1 MSHVF
6 VNFPEPPHHSGDAN
20 AVNEF
25 HLLTP
30 DFFRRTHAALVTG
43 GGLTLF
49 SDNHRYMRDLARTRR
64 GADDE
69 PGGGGRPGEGG
80 RAGLRRGGGEAAR
93 RGRDALA
100 GAAADVDGGASF
112 ENIEGVRL
120 YRGVPG
126 EGTGH
131 LVHEQSYF
139 DRFWEQGARPNA
151 SFAVVSK
158 N

>member
-1 MSHVF
+1 
-6 VNFPEPPHHSGDAN
+6 
-20 AVNEF
+20 
-25 HLLTP
+25 
-30 DFFRRTHAALVTG
+30 
-43 GGLTLF
+43 
-49 SDNHRYMRDLARTRR
+49 MR
-64 GADDE
+64 
-69 PGGGGRPGEGG
+69 G
-80 RAGLRRGGGEAAR
+80 RASRAR
-93 RGRDALA
+93 RIPAAILPRAEGRDAPLA

-139 DRFWEQGARPNA
+139 DRFWGTGRQDRTLLRRGEQ
-151 SFAVVSK
+151 K